1 MKSIFNAGSVDF
13 CRNFTESAIKNEKS
27 TIMKEKYINQ
37 IELAGRIG
45 TVLKKVV
52 GGTEYARFSLCTEQI
67 YSSGGCRTVETSW
80 HACHTFASD
89 GIDLTKIEKGEWIH
103 ISGRLEYRKYVDN
116 NNIEK
121 QLSEIIVTKI
131 ISDEED

>member
-1 MKSIFNAGSVDF
+1 M
-13 CRNFTESAIKNEKS
+13 E
-27 TIMKEKYINQ
+27 EKYINQ

-52 GGTEYARFSLCTEQI
+52 GGTEFARFQLCTIQV
-67 YSSGGCRTVETSW
+67 YNSDGCHTVETSW
-80 HACHTFASD
+80 HDCHTFASD
-89 GIDLTKIEKGEWIH
+89 GVNTAKIEKGEWIH
-103 ISGRLEYRKYVDN
+103 IIGRLEYRKYVDN

-131 ISDEED
+131 INDEED